1 MTDVGI
7 APVLAPILGRIGSN
21 QLIPALDAARSKART
36 TTRSDCRHAILP
48 HPLRLS
54 AGGNNIMAVGWAA
67 ICLDLCQERIVLS
80 RCNTPPN
87 INQLYIAL
95 DEEGT

>member
-1 MTDVGI
+1 
-7 APVLAPILGRIGSN
+7 
-21 QLIPALDAARSKART
+21 
-36 TTRSDCRHAILP
+36 
-48 HPLRLS
+48 
-54 AGGNNIMAVGWAA
+54 MAVGWAA